1 MVSELHIFDAGVLHS
16 ITQPLV
22 MGDKVV
28 AGVSVA
34 FKIGAEN
41 TGKSMD

>member
-1 MVSELHIFDAGVLHS
+1 MVSELHVFDAGVLHS

-41 TGKSMD
+41 TGKSMG